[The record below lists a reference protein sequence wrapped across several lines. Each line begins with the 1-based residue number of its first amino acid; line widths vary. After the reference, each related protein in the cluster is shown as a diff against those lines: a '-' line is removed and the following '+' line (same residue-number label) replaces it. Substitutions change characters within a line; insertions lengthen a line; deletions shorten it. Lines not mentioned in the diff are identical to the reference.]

1 MSIRHSRRY
10 FLTSLVSMG
19 LISLIPSMVR
29 GQVPTE
35 KTLLWEISGNGLAQ
49 SSYLY
54 GTIHSICVDKL
65 RITQQQKKVL
75 DTVQQLYLEIDL
87 TDISLGLESEA
98 DSIRH
103 GDKTLQ
109 ELMTAQE
116 YRKVKNFFEKELR
129 TPIWMVSRLNISE
142 LISRVLSTN
151 YDTCETNAWDTML
164 AKAAKNR
171 NIGIFGLESVQERS
185 ESLDP
190 TPIKQQIGNLI
201 KTIDNRTQ
209 LIKESKKS
217 YREMQ
222 AIYASQ
228 DVDRIYKFSTQVS
241 TDKIQANFDRQVSRM
256 ILDQRNR
263 NWVPRIAKISQEKP
277 TLFAVGAA
285 HLGGEQGVISLLRNM
300 GYRVTPIM
308 NIWQPTKK

>member
-10 FLTSLVSMG
+10 FLTSLASMG
-19 LISLIPSMVR
+19 LLSLIPSLAQ

-35 KTLLWEISGNGLAQ
+35 KTLLWEISGSGLTK
-49 SSYLY
+49 SSYLF
-54 GTIHSICVDKL
+54 GTLHSICMDKL
-65 RITQQQKKVL
+65 RITVQQKKVL

-87 TDISLGLESEA
+87 TDIGLAIESAA
-98 DSIRH
+98 DSRRP

-129 TPIWMVSRLNISE
+129 IPFWQVSQLHISE
-142 LISRVLSTN
+142 LISRVLNTN
-151 YDTCETNAWDTML
+151 YTNCETGAWDTML

-171 NIGIFGLESVQERS
+171 NLGIFGLENVQERS

-190 TPIKQQIGNLI
+190 TPIRQQITNLI
-201 KTIDNRTQ
+201 TTIDNRAQ
-209 LIKESKKS
+209 LIKESKKA
-217 YREMQ
+217 YKEMQ

-241 TDKIQANFDRQVSRM
+241 TDRVQANFERQANRS
-256 ILDQRNR
+256 ILDRRNQL
-263 NWVPRIAKISQEKP
+263 WVPRMATIAQAKS

-300 GYRVTPIM
+300 GYRVTPIK
-308 NIWQPTKK
+308 NIWQPTK

>member
-10 FLTSLVSMG
+10 FLTSLVTMG
-19 LISLIPSMVR
+19 CLSLIPTLAR

-35 KTLLWEISGNGLAQ
+35 KTLLWEISGNGLTQ

-54 GTIHSICVDKL
+54 GTLHSICVEKL
-65 RITQQQKKVL
+65 RITKQQKKVL
-75 DTVQQLYLEIDL
+75 DSVQQLYLEIDL
-87 TDISLGLESEA
+87 TDIGLAIESAA
-98 DSIRH
+98 DSRRH

-129 TPIWMVSRLNISE
+129 TPIWQVSQLNISE
-142 LISRVLSTN
+142 LTNRVLSSN
-151 YDTCETNAWDTML
+151 YATCEIGAWDTML

-171 NIGIFGLESVQERS
+171 NLGIFGLEEVKERS

-190 TPIKQQIGNLI
+190 TPIRQQITNLI
-201 KTIDNRTQ
+201 NTIDNRAQ
-209 LIKESKKS
+209 LIKESKKE

-228 DVDRIYKFSTQVS
+228 DVDRIYKFSTRVS
-241 TDKIQANFDRQVSRM
+241 TDQVQANYERQANRS
-256 ILDQRNR
+256 ILDRRNQL
-263 NWVPRIAKISQEKP
+263 WVPRMAKIAQAKP

-285 HLGGEQGVISLLRNM
+285 HLGGEQGVIVLLRNL

-308 NIWQPTKK
+308 NVWQPTK